1 MCESSRRGM
10 LWVVGS
16 EDLPGVYQV
25 QGNISEICFFSEA
38 EDQGQKQNI
47 RDWVGV
53 LEQAIMG
60 SRKSG
65 SDVYEIIISGTVWV
79 VGRDY

>member
-1 MCESSRRGM
+1 MRIYQ
-10 LWVVGS
+10 GS
-16 EDLPGVYQV
+16 
-25 QGNISEICFFSEA
+25 IKCKEIFRKSDFFSEA

>member
-1 MCESSRRGM
+1 MRIYQ
-10 LWVVGS
+10 GS
-16 EDLPGVYQV
+16 
-25 QGNISEICFFSEA
+25 IKCKEIFRKSGFFSEA